1 MSYINNNNINS
12 NAFLLSLFECAID
25 EALPYG
31 HIAKYLPDDKTGKV
45 IVIGAGKAAAS
56 MAAEL
61 ETVWQ
66 GELQGVV
73 VTRYGHTVAVN
84 SPHTA
89 SDSSKRASASSKID
103 IIEAAHPVPD
113 AAGQAVGERI
123 LSLVSDLSEDDV
135 VICLMSGG
143 GSALMS
149 LPAAG
154 LTLSDK
160 QTVNKALLKSG
171 AAIDE
176 MNCVRKHLSAIKGG
190 RLAKA
195 VHPAKLISLAISD
208 VPGDDTSVIA
218 SGPTVADSTTRFDAL
233 AILERYDIEIPTAV
247 FQWLNNPKSETIKPN
262 DPCLANSDIHIIA
275 TPQSALEAAAN
286 KAVLQGIPAYIL
298 SDCIEGEARDVAK
311 VHAAIAKQI
320 AEKGQPFKTPCVL
333 LSGGETTVTVKGTGR
348 GGRNSEFL
356 LSLYNEL
363 QGHPQIHALAGDTDG
378 IDGVEDNAGACIT
391 PDSFTRG
398 QQLGLNPQH
407 YLDNNDGYHFFSALE
422 SLVITGP
429 TLTNVNDFRVLLILP
444 AKE

>member
-1 MSYINNNNINS
+1 MSYVNKNINS

-31 HIAKYLPDDKTGKV
+31 HIAKYLPDDKTGKA

-61 ETVWQ
+61 EAVWQ

-73 VTRYGHTVAVN
+73 VTRYGHTVAAN
-84 SPHTA
+84 NPHMA
-89 SDSSKRASASSKID
+89 SDLLKRTTTSSKIEV
-103 IIEAAHPVPD
+103 IEAAHPVPD

-123 LSLVSDLSEDDV
+123 LSLVSELCEDDV
-135 VICLMSGG
+135 VICLLSGG

-149 LPAAG
+149 LSAEG

-160 QTVNKALLKSG
+160 QTINKALLKSG

-262 DPCLANSDIHIIA
+262 DPCLANSEIHIVA

-286 KAVLQGIPAYIL
+286 KAIQQGIPAYIL

-320 AEKGQPFKTPCVL
+320 AEKGQPFKAPCVL

-391 PDSFTRG
+391 PDSFARG
-398 QQLGLNPQH
+398 QRLGLNPQH
-407 YLDNNDGYHFFSALE
+407 YLDNNDGYHFFLALE

-429 TLTNVNDFRVLLILP
+429 TLTNVNDFRALLILP
-444 AKE
+444 AKK

>member
-1 MSYINNNNINS
+1 MNYINGNINININS
-12 NAFLLSLFECAID
+12 KAFLLSLFECAID

-31 HIAKYLPDDKTGKV
+31 HIAKYLPDDKTGKA

-61 ETVWQ
+61 EAVWQ

-73 VTRYGHTVAVN
+73 VTRYGHTV
-84 SPHTA
+84 
-89 SDSSKRASASSKID
+89 SSKRASTLPKIEV
-103 IIEAAHPVPD
+103 IEAAHPVPD

-123 LSLVSDLSEDDV
+123 LALVSDLREDDV

-143 GSALMS
+143 GSSLLS
-149 LPAAG
+149 LPAEG

-160 QTVNKALLKSG
+160 QTINKALLKSG

-233 AILERYDIEIPTAV
+233 AILERYDIAIPTAV
-247 FQWLNNPKSETIKPN
+247 FQWLNNPKSETVKPN
-262 DPCLANSDIHIIA
+262 DPSLVNSEIHIIA
-275 TPQSALEAAAN
+275 TPQSALEAAAE
-286 KAVLQGIPAYIL
+286 KAIQQGIPAYIL

-333 LSGGETTVTVKGTGR
+333 LSGGETTVTVKGAGR

-363 QGHPQIHALAGDTDG
+363 QGHSQIHALAGDTDG
-378 IDGVEDNAGACIT
+378 IDGVEDNAGAFIT

-398 QQLGLNPQH
+398 QRLGLNPQH
-407 YLDNNDGYHFFSALE
+407 YLDNNDGYYFFSALE

-429 TLTNVNDFRVLLILP
+429 TLTNVNDFRSLLVLP
-444 AKE
+444 YKK

>member
-1 MSYINNNNINS
+1 MSYVNNNINS

-31 HIAKYLPDDKTGKV
+31 HIAKYLPDDKTGKA

-61 ETVWQ
+61 EAVWQ

-73 VTRYGHTVAVN
+73 VTRYGHTV
-84 SPHTA
+84 
-89 SDSSKRASASSKID
+89 SSKRASTSSKIEV
-103 IIEAAHPVPD
+103 IEAAHPVPD

-123 LSLVSDLSEDDV
+123 LSLVSDLREDDV

-149 LPAAG
+149 LPAEG

-160 QTVNKALLKSG
+160 QTINKALLKSG

-262 DPCLANSDIHIIA
+262 DPCLANSEIHIVA
-275 TPQSALEAAAN
+275 TLQSALEAAAN
-286 KAVLQGIPAYIL
+286 KAVQQGIPAYIL

-320 AEKGQPFKTPCVL
+320 AEKGQPFKAPCVL

-391 PDSFTRG
+391 PDSSARG
-398 QQLGLNPQH
+398 QRLGLNPQH
-407 YLDNNDGYHFFSALE
+407 YLDNNDGYHFFLALE

-429 TLTNVNDFRVLLILP
+429 TLTNVNDFRALLILP

>member
-1 MSYINNNNINS
+1 MSYVNNNNINS

-31 HIAKYLPDDKTGKV
+31 HIEKYLPDDKTGKA

-56 MAAEL
+56 MAEEL

-73 VTRYGHTVAVN
+73 VTRYGHTVVAN
-84 SPHTA
+84 SANAA
-89 SDSSKRASASSKID
+89 SSSSKITSAKID

-149 LPAAG
+149 LPAEG
-154 LTLSDK
+154 VTLNDK
-160 QTVNKALLKSG
+160 QNINKALLKSG

-195 VHPAKLISLAISD
+195 VYPARLISLAISD

-233 AILERYDIEIPTAV
+233 AILERYDIEIPTSV
-247 FQWLNNPKSETIKPN
+247 FQWLNNPKSETVKPN
-262 DPCLANSDIHIIA
+262 DPCLSNSEIHIIA
-275 TPQSALEAAAN
+275 TPQSALDAAAD
-286 KAVLQGIPAYIL
+286 KAVQQGIPAYIL

-320 AEKGQPFKTPCVL
+320 AEKGQPFKAPCVL

-356 LSLYNEL
+356 LSLFNEL

-378 IDGVEDNAGACIT
+378 IDGVEDNAGAFIT
-391 PDSFTRG
+391 PDDFTRG

-407 YLDNNDGYHFFSALE
+407 YLDNNDGYHFFSALK

-429 TLTNVNDFRVLLILP
+429 TLTNVNDFRALLILP
-444 AKE
+444 DKE